1 MSFAASSTAGTED
14 AGAFGQVMGIVAVT
28 LGTFTLG
35 AYWGDGLTG
44 GASIACFIV
53 GFLGIVG
60 LNLVRGAPGAAV
72 GLLIASGL
80 FLGLGLSGAVYAYAA
95 AAPGVVWQAA
105 AATGLFVAA
114 LGSLGYAIR
123 ADLSGGYRVLFV
135 LLLGLIL
142 YGFISLFVAMP
153 GGNVVYALLGLGI
166 FGGYV
171 VLDFNR
177 LRAAGTDDAASIAA
191 GIFLDITNV
200 FLFFLQLFGRN
211 RD

>member
-1 MSFAASSTAGTED
+1 MSFAASSTAGAED
-14 AGAFGQVMGIVAVT
+14 TGVFGQVMGIVAVT

-35 AYWGDGLTG
+35 AYWGHGLSG

-60 LNLVRGAPGAAV
+60 LNFVRGAAGAAV

-123 ADLSGGYRVLFV
+123 ADLSGGYRLLSA

-142 YGFISLFVAMP
+142 YGLISLFLAMP
-153 GGNVVYALLGLGI
+153 SGNVVYALLGLGI